1 MKFIDAI
8 AKLMHLVPGCPEQ
21 EAEDA
26 LRYAVIEFCTK
37 SLTITRWVDKTSA
50 AMTFDTTGEAATQ
63 VVGLFD
69 ARVNGEQVAVLHMN
83 SASVDAADDDNPV
96 ITHTED
102 FNTSLAIT
110 PTPSSPVPVRLLVA
124 LAPTPDANEFSDHL
138 WMMRREALKAG
149 ALARLLSAPGVTYGN
164 PQMAVAYRAQFD
176 EAIESAS
183 VAASVNRTTSSRRLS
198 VTPR

>member
-1 MKFIDAI
+1 MKFIDAVD
-8 AKLMHLVPGCPEQ
+8 KVMHLVPGCPEQ
-21 EAEDA
+21 EAVEA

-50 AMTFDTTGEAATQ
+50 ALTFATTGEAATQ
-63 VVGLFD
+63 VVGIFD
-69 ARVNGEQVAVLHMN
+69 ARVNGVQAVVLHMN
-83 SASVDAADDDNPV
+83 SSDLDDADDENPV

-102 FNTSLAIT
+102 LNSSIAIT
-110 PTPSSPVPVRLLVA
+110 PAPSTTVPVRLLVA

-149 ALARLLSAPGVTYGN
+149 ALARLLADPDAPYRN
-164 PQMAVAYRAQFD
+164 EQRAAVYRAQFD

-183 VAASVNRTTSSRRLS
+183 VAASVNRTTSSRRLR